1 MAVTYNSYSKLTKTL
16 KYFEN
21 NQQTSFFSEY
31 LSTLSD
37 ASEAQFSHLNLTE
50 RIQNLLPFI
59 ICFQKINMAY
69 DFWKQ

>member
-21 NQQTSFFSEY
+21 NQQTSFFFPEY
-31 LSTLSD
+31 LSD

-59 ICFQKINMAY
+59 FCFQKINMAY